1 MEKSW
6 VHSGEGFE
14 AQLVCIVYADPQ
26 PTVSGPLVLS
36 LPTATKA
43 LDVIEPH
50 YAMLICIIEIGTRKL
65 HLPLPV
71 IALLM
76 FLFFDSQ
83 ISKLLSARV
92 GECIR

>member
-1 MEKSW
+1 M
-6 VHSGEGFE
+6 HR
-14 AQLVCIVYADPQ
+14 VCGSAAN
-26 PTVSGPLVLS
+26 GKW
-36 LPTATKA
+36 ATRVIPANSHKA

-65 HLPLPV
+65 HLLLPV

-83 ISKLLSARV
+83 ISKLLSDRV